1 MTTTTLRH
9 NKVDLALH
17 TLRPGPSGRLSEETD
32 PAEPRLLLL
41 HGLGERSPREVPAH
55 IEWPGAVHAL
65 DFTGHG
71 ESTVPHGGG
80 YTAEIL
86 MGDVDA
92 ALAHLGPCTILGRG
106 LGAYVAMLIAGARAD
121 LVRGAVLTDGPG
133 LFGGPSG
140 PTSPLVAEVPVVA
153 STSTTPDPF
162 ALIELSRD
170 IRPEDYA
177 LTFARQAIETSELE
191 SPLAIA
197 AIGRPPWLARV
208 VEELVLEPTTIA
220 DALAGYSR

>member
-1 MTTTTLRH
+1 MTLTRVRH
-9 NKVDLALH
+9 NKIELAVH
-17 TLRPGPSGRLSEETD
+17 TLRDGDGPS
-32 PAEPRLLLL
+32 LLLL
-41 HGLGERSPREVPAH
+41 HGLGERSPREGPAH
-55 IEWPGAVHAL
+55 VDWPGAVHAL

-71 ESTVPHGGG
+71 DSMVPLGGG
-80 YTAEIL
+80 YTTEIL
-86 MGDVDA
+86 MGDADA
-92 ALAHLGPCTILGRG
+92 ALAHLGPSTILGRG
-106 LGAYVAMLIAGARAD
+106 LGAYVALLIAGARAE

-153 STSTTPDPF
+153 PTSSTPDPV

-177 LTFARQAIETSELE
+177 LTFARQAIETSDLE
-191 SPLAIA
+191 SPLAVA
-197 AIGRPPWLARV
+197 AMGRPPWLARV
-208 VEELVLEPTTIA
+208 VEDLVLEPTTIA

>member
-1 MTTTTLRH
+1 MSSVTRLRH

-17 TLRPGPSGRLSEETD
+17 TLQERDGPH
-32 PAEPRLLLL
+32 LLLL
-41 HGLGERSPREVPAH
+41 HGLGERSPREVPSH
-55 IEWPGAVHAL
+55 VDWPGSVHAL

-71 ESTVPHGGG
+71 DSSVPLGGG
-80 YTAEIL
+80 YTTEIL

-92 ALAHLGPCTILGRG
+92 ALAHLGPTTILGRG
-106 LGAYVAMLIAGARAD
+106 LGAYVSLLIAGARAE
-121 LVRGAVLTDGPG
+121 LVRGAILTDGPG

-153 STSTTPDPF
+153 PSSTTPDPF

-177 LTFARQAIETSELE
+177 LTFARQAIETSDLE
-191 SPLAIA
+191 SPLAVA
-197 AIGRPPWLARV
+197 AMGRPPWLARV
-208 VEELVLEPTTIA
+208 VEDLVLEPTTIA